1 MKQADT
7 KLICALRGNSRST
20 LTSMSKEI
28 RIPISTIYD
37 KMKKYEKSFILKY
50 TTLID
55 FSKVG
60 YSCRANIMLKVNI
73 AQKDKLKGF
82 LKEYPCVNNL
92 YKINN
97 GFDFLA
103 EVIFC
108 TVVDLD
114 IFLEQI
120 EKMFLIEE
128 KRVFY
133 TIEDLKREEFVSFGI
148 DGLNP

>member
-7 KLICALRGNSRST
+7 KLICALRKNSRDT
-20 LTSMSKEI
+20 LTSISKEI
-28 RIPISTIYD
+28 KIPISTIYD
-37 KMKKYEKSFILKY
+37 KIKNYEKSFILKY

-73 AQKDKLKGF
+73 AQKDKLKSF

-103 EVIFC
+103 EVIFS
-108 TVVDLD
+108 TVIDLD
-114 IFLEQI
+114 NFIEQV
-120 EKMFLIEE
+120 EKTFLIEE
-128 KRVFY
+128 KRIFY

-148 DGLNP
+148 TCLNP